1 MDPEAEFEYPPTD
14 REIVSLFSGCGGMDL
29 GFLGGFEFL
38 NKHYRRLP
46 NTVVWAN
53 DNNESACD
61 TYRKNLGDHII
72 CGDISDSLDSLPSS
86 VDILLGG
93 FPCQDVSVN
102 GKRQRENGSRT
113 ILYRTMIEAIEVTEP
128 KVFVAENVRGLLS
141 SDFGDRVLSDF
152 NLPGYAVT
160 YSLYLAS
167 DYEVPQRR
175 LRLIIVGVR
184 GDQAFVHPPPLTAFN
199 PITCSEALNDLAD
212 KEWCEESAHI
222 WSQAKRSPEQG
233 NRRLRANRP
242 ATTIRA
248 EHHGNVQ
255 WHYSLPRR
263 ISLREQA
270 RLQSFPDDFD
280 FCGGMR
286 ATERQIGNAVPPVMA
301 WHIACEI
308 ERQVLQ

>member
-1 MDPEAEFEYPPTD
+1 MDFESAFESATTN

-29 GFLGGFEFL
+29 GFQGGFEFL
-38 NKHYRRLP
+38 NKHYPRLP
-46 NTVVWAN
+46 NTVIWAN
-53 DNNESACD
+53 DNNEAACD
-61 TYRKNLGDHII
+61 SYRENLGDHII
-72 CGDISDSLDSLPSS
+72 CGDISDCLTMLPNG

-102 GKRQRENGSRT
+102 GKRQQENGSRT
-113 ILYRTMIEAIEVTEP
+113 ILYRTMIEAIEITEP
-128 KVFVAENVRGLLS
+128 TVFVAENVRGLLS
-141 SDFGDRVLSDF
+141 SEFGNRVLSDF
-152 NLPGYAVT
+152 NLPDYTVT

-167 DYEVPQRR
+167 DYGVPQRR
-175 LRLIIVGVR
+175 LRLIIVGVQ
-184 GDQAFVHPPPLTAFN
+184 GDQAFVHPPPLTTFN
-199 PITCSEALNDLAD
+199 PITCSEALDDLAD
-212 KEWCEESAHI
+212 KDWCEESAHI

-270 RLQSFPDDFD
+270 RLQSFPDDFV
-280 FCGGMR
+280 FSGGMR
-286 ATERQIGNAVPPVMA
+286 QTERQIGNAVPPVMA
-301 WHIACEI
+301 WHIAQEI
-308 ERQVLQ
+308 ENQIFS

>member
-1 MDPEAEFEYPPTD
+1 MDFEPAFESATSE
-14 REIVSLFSGCGGMDL
+14 RKIVSLFSGCGGMDK
-29 GFLGGFEFL
+29 GFLGGFDFL
-38 NKHYRRLP
+38 DKRYGRLP
-46 NTVVWAN
+46 NTVIWAN
-53 DNNESACD
+53 DNNEAACD
-61 TYRKNLGDHII
+61 SYRENLGEHII
-72 CGDISDSLDSLPSS
+72 CGDIAECLESLPSS
-86 VDILLGG
+86 ADILLGG

-102 GKRQRENGSRT
+102 GKRQGENGSRT
-113 ILYRTMIEAIEVTEP
+113 ILYRTMIEAIEKTKP

-141 SDFGDRVLSDF
+141 SEFGNRVLSDF
-152 NLPGYAVT
+152 NLSEYTVT

-184 GDQAFVHPPPLTAFN
+184 GEVAFVHPNPLSTFD
-199 PITCSEALNDLAD
+199 PITCVDALEDLAD
-212 KEWCEESAHI
+212 RAWCEESAHI

-233 NRRLRANRP
+233 NRRLKANQP

-255 WHYSLPRR
+255 WHYRLPRR

-270 RLQSFPDDFD
+270 RLQSFPDDFV

-286 ATERQIGNAVPPVMA
+286 QTERQIGNAVPPVMA
-301 WHIACEI
+301 WHIASAI
-308 ERQVLQ
+308 EEQVFA

>member
-1 MDPEAEFEYPPTD
+1 MDFKAAFESAATD

-29 GFLGGFEFL
+29 GFMGGFEFL
-38 NKHYRRLP
+38 DKHYRRLP
-46 NTVVWAN
+46 NAVIWAN
-53 DNNESACD
+53 DNNEAACD
-61 TYRKNLGDHII
+61 SYRENLGDHII
-72 CGDISDSLDSLPSS
+72 CGEIGDCLPSLPKDA
-86 VDILLGG
+86 DILLGG

-113 ILYRTMIEAIEVTEP
+113 VLYRTMIEAIEVTKP
-128 KVFVAENVRGLLS
+128 AVFVAENVRGLLS
-141 SDFGDRVLSDF
+141 SEFGNRVLSDF
-152 NLPGYAVT
+152 NLPGYTVT
-160 YSLYLAS
+160 CSLYLAS

-184 GDQAFVHPPPLTAFN
+184 GDQAFAHPPPLTAFN
-199 PITCSEALNDLAD
+199 PITCTEALDDLAD
-212 KEWCEESAHI
+212 KDWCQESAHI

-233 NRRLRANRP
+233 NRRLRANVP

-270 RLQSFPDDFD
+270 RLQSFPDDFV

-286 ATERQIGNAVPPVMA
+286 QTERQIGNAVPPVMA

-308 ERQVLQ
+308 EKQIFS